1 MWSYCGAAEICQE
14 IHRDDSVL
22 GHLAEL
28 INEDISHVDHC
39 DIFMR
44 EASYL
49 KKDLGLC
56 FVASSM
62 AGI

>member
-14 IHRDDSVL
+14 IRRDDSEL

-44 EASYL
+44 EAS
-49 KKDLGLC
+49 
-56 FVASSM
+56 
-62 AGI
+62 